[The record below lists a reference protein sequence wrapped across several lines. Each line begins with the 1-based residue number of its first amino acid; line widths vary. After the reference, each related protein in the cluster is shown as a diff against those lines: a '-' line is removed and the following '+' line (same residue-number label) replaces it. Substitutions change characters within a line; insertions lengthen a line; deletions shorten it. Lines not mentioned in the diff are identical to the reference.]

1 MKVEQFVMAYH
12 VEQDRL
18 RAILPDGFKSIRPV
32 CRINAEIINEKEG
45 YIEFNTPIEKDGK
58 KGWLNVARWERMPF
72 KRKGKTVIFQSDF
85 LEISFT
91 KVGIEGSCPAEKD
104 NDGCYFINQMV
115 ELRKPEIITNFKEF
129 CDCTFKWK
137 FSNQDAQGKSMGKT
151 LPAYFEE
158 VENIYPKEK
167 FMVENVTKIPCQEVL
182 GCYVVQFERNN
193 EDVKYE
199 EIKETLLLN
208 RIV

>member
-1 MKVEQFVMAYH
+1 MKVEQFVMAYR

-45 YIEFNTPIEKDGK
+45 YIEFNTAIEKDK
-58 KGWLNVARWERMPF
+58 NKGWLNIAYWKHVPF
-72 KRKGKTVIFQSDF
+72 KKNNRTVIFQTNF

-104 NDGCYFINQMV
+104 NGGCYFLDQEIT
-115 ELRKPEIITNFKEF
+115 LRKPEIITNSKEF

-137 FSNQDAQGKSMGKT
+137 FSNQDAHGKSLGKT

-167 FMVENVTKIPCQEVL
+167 FVVENVTKIPCKEVL

-193 EDVKYE
+193 ED
-199 EIKETLLLN
+199 IK
-208 RIV
+208 

>member
-1 MKVEQFVMAYH
+1 MKVEQFVMAYR

-45 YIEFNTPIEKDGK
+45 YIEFNTAIEKDK
-58 KGWLNVARWERMPF
+58 NKGWLNIAYWKHVPF
-72 KRKGKTVIFQSDF
+72 KKNNRTVIFQTNF

-104 NDGCYFINQMV
+104 NGGCYFLDQGV
-115 ELRKPEIITNFKEF
+115 ALRKTEIITNSKEF

-137 FSNQDAQGKSMGKT
+137 FSNQDAHGKSLGKT

-158 VENIYPKEK
+158 VENIYPREK
-167 FMVENVTKIPCQEVL
+167 FVVENVTKIPCQEVL

-199 EIKETLLLN
+199 EIKEK
-208 RIV
+208 

>member
-1 MKVEQFVMAYH
+1 MKIEQFVMAYR

-45 YIEFNTPIEKDGK
+45 YIEFNTAIEKDK
-58 KGWLNVARWERMPF
+58 NKGWLNIAYWKHVPF
-72 KRKGKTVIFQSDF
+72 KKNNRTVIFQTNF

-104 NDGCYFINQMV
+104 NGGCYFLDQKIT
-115 ELRKPEIITNFKEF
+115 LRKPKIITNSKEF

-137 FSNQDAQGKSMGKT
+137 FSNQDAHGKSLGKT

-158 VENIYPKEK
+158 VENIYPREK
-167 FMVENVTKIPCQEVL
+167 FVDENVTKIPCQEVL
-182 GCYVVQFERNN
+182 GCYVVQFERN
-193 EDVKYE
+193 
-199 EIKETLLLN
+199 KEN
-208 RIV
+208 INQ

>member
-18 RAILPDGFKSIRPV
+18 RAILPDGFNSLRTV

-45 YIEFNTPIEKDGK
+45 YIEFNTAIEKDK
-58 KGWLNVARWERMPF
+58 NRGWLNIAYWKHVSF
-72 KRKGKTVIFQSDF
+72 KKNNKTVVFQTDF

-91 KVGIEGSCPAEKD
+91 KVGIEGLCPAEKD
-104 NDGCYFINQMV
+104 NDGCYFLDQEIT
-115 ELRKPEIITNFKEF
+115 LRKPKIITNSKEF
-129 CDCTFKWK
+129 CDCTVKWK
-137 FSNQDAQGKSMGKT
+137 FSNQDAQGKSLGKT

-199 EIKETLLLN
+199 EIKEK
-208 RIV
+208 